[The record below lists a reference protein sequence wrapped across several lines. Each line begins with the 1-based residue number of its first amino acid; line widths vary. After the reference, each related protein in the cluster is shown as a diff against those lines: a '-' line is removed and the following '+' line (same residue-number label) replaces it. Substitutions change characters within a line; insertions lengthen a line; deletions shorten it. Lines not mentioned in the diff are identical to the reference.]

1 MVAGLVVS
9 CSDLLKEEVHTQVPA
24 TRYNTPDGFNEAV
37 NAAYYYLRS
46 FYGTEQGLTATV
58 FGTDTYREGADGD
71 YKYMNRYSNE
81 LDSFDY
87 ISEWIWENMYKG
99 INIANTVVAR
109 GQDGVDGLSEE
120 VVTHRVAEA
129 RFLRAH
135 YYFILVQMFG
145 AVHLT
150 TEETQGVELE
160 ASRTSVPKVYEQ
172 IISDLEFARANLPAQ
187 AEQVGRASKAAT
199 EHLMARV
206 FLTKAT
212 SEAAASDDY
221 QQAASLAETVINDY
235 NFHLLD
241 DFADVFEPGNENNA
255 EVIWAVQYSENP
267 IVNQSE
273 DGKNGNSSHLYFNFP
288 YDQEPGLYRTI
299 EFGRPWRRFRPTKF
313 TTQEMFN
320 VDDRDVDSR
329 YKKSFKLTFRVID
342 PGVYQ
347 VDGVE
352 KDFAIGD
359 TAIWFP
365 GYNMPQAE
373 QQEKDMQVI
382 TPEEY
387 NSINFPPLWKYAD
400 PNRASV
406 NVTAGSRDWMA
417 FRLAETHLIA
427 AEAYYMMEGA
437 SSAKA
442 IKHLNVV
449 RRRAAWSGKEEV
461 MTSRT
466 ASMLAA
472 EDIDFILDERGR
484 ELLGEGFRWFDLVRT
499 DKLLERAKAQDPDV
513 VPPIG
518 NLQEF
523 HKLRPIPQAQIDR
536 TADGSEAFPQNPGY

>member
-1 MVAGLVVS
+1 
-9 CSDLLKEEVHTQVPA
+9 
-24 TRYNTPDGFNEAV
+24 
-37 NAAYYYLRS
+37 
-46 FYGTEQGLTATV
+46 
-58 FGTDTYREGADGD
+58 
-71 YKYMNRYSNE
+71 MNRYSNE

-99 INIANTVVAR
+99 INIANTVVGR

-150 TEETQGVELE
+150 TEETQVVELE
-160 ASRTSVPKVYEQ
+160 ASRTSVSKVYEQ

-221 QQAASLAETVINDY
+221 QHAASLAETVINDY
-235 NFHLLD
+235 TFHLLD

-313 TTQEMFN
+313 TTQEMLMWTTGMWIHDIRKALSLLLGSLIQ
-320 VDDRDVDSR
+320 V
-329 YKKSFKLTFRVID
+329 YIKLT
-342 PGVYQ
+342 G
-347 VDGVE
+347 
-352 KDFAIGD
+352 
-359 TAIWFP
+359 
-365 GYNMPQAE
+365 
-373 QQEKDMQVI
+373 
-382 TPEEY
+382 
-387 NSINFPPLWKYAD
+387 
-400 PNRASV
+400 
-406 NVTAGSRDWMA
+406 
-417 FRLAETHLIA
+417 
-427 AEAYYMMEGA
+427 
-437 SSAKA
+437 
-442 IKHLNVV
+442 
-449 RRRAAWSGKEEV
+449 
-461 MTSRT
+461 
-466 ASMLAA
+466 
-472 EDIDFILDERGR
+472 
-484 ELLGEGFRWFDLVRT
+484 
-499 DKLLERAKAQDPDV
+499 
-513 VPPIG
+513 
-518 NLQEF
+518 
-523 HKLRPIPQAQIDR
+523 
-536 TADGSEAFPQNPGY
+536 